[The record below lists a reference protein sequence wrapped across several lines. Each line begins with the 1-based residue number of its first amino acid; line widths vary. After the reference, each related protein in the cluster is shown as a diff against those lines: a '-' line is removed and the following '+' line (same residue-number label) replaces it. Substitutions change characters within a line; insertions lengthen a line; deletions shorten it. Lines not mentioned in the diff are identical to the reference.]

1 MTVLQNFQARVDRIP
16 WPFLF
21 LLRIALGC
29 MLIIKGVGF
38 IGHIR
43 QLENIIAGSR
53 FQAGSVFLTH
63 YIPYAHLL
71 GGFFILIGMYTRFFS
86 LIQLPVLI
94 GAVFFVNA
102 PHAAFHVQSGEWGF
116 SIIVLVLLIF
126 FSIEGSGTISIQHFV
141 KRHAL

>member
-1 MTVLQNFQARVDRIP
+1 MTFLQYFQDRVDRIP

-21 LLRIALGC
+21 LLRVALGC
-29 MLIIKGVGF
+29 MLIIKGIGF
-38 IGHIR
+38 IGHIQ
-43 QLENIIAGSR
+43 QLDAIIAASR

-71 GGFFILIGMYTRFFS
+71 GGFFILIGLYTRFFS
-86 LIQLPVLI
+86 IIQLPVLV

-102 PHAAFHVQSGEWGF
+102 PHATFNVQGGEWGF
-116 SIIVLVLLIF
+116 SIVVLVLLIF
-126 FSIEGSGTISIQHFV
+126 FSIEGSGSHSIQHYV